1 MHTIARHLVAIVAS
15 LLVLPAH
22 AQDELPNQPAPDMPL
37 EPMAYIPFVRPC
49 EQEVSD
55 NPAEYLYKGW
65 GHEYVHNH
73 PGVTVPD
80 TFLIDLTNYVMPT
93 DHERVNDIFGYRPRR
108 RRVHYGLDIDVEV
121 GDTIRAA
128 FAGKVRVSR
137 FERRGYGNYL
147 IIRHENGL
155 ETVYGHMSRKLVE
168 EDDIVHAG
176 DPIGLGG
183 STGRSTGPHL
193 HFETRLCGTAL
204 NPALMFDFPNQ
215 RTTGDSYL
223 YVKPKKGS
231 GTGGEGAA
239 TYYRVKQG
247 DTLSKIAARNGTTIN
262 TICKLNGISRNSII
276 RPGQRLRLH

>member
-1 MHTIARHLVAIVAS
+1 MHTIARHLVAIAAA
-15 LLVLPAH
+15 LLVLPAT
-22 AQDELPNQPAPDMPL
+22 AQDELPTQPVPDMPL
-37 EPMAYIPFVRPC
+37 EPMAYIPFVRPS

-55 NPAEYLYKGW
+55 NPAEYLYKNW

-73 PGVTVPD
+73 PGIVMPD
-80 TFLIDLTNYVMPT
+80 SFLVDLTNYAMPT
-93 DHERVNDIFGYRPRR
+93 ENERITDIFGYRPRR
-108 RRVHYGLDIDVEV
+108 RRMHYGLDVDVET

-155 ETVYGHMSRKLVE
+155 ETVYGHMSRVFVG

-183 STGRSTGPHL
+183 STGRSTGSHL

-204 NPALMFDFPNQ
+204 NPALLFDFSHQ
-215 RTTGDSYL
+215 CTTGDSYL
-223 YVKPKKGS
+223 YVKSRQTASKAPES
-231 GTGGEGAA
+231 SAS
-239 TYYRVKQG
+239 YYRVKQG

-276 RPGQRLRLH
+276 RPGQRLRLR